1 MKDIYCKKEPNIS
14 LRDFLINILI
24 KDKVYVRS
32 YFRSKPKKN
41 V

>member
-1 MKDIYCKKEPNIS
+1 MENFNKKETFIH
-14 LRDFLINILI
+14 LRDFLINNLI